1 MGSSLFSAILLLL
14 FAFCLSLPTLS
25 PATELKGVDIE
36 DPVLEVIP
44 APFSEHSAVPGS
56 KVVIFCERARVSG
69 ISRLKLGSYASSLK
83 ITLSTSVA
91 IPERLHSK
99 IQVCF
104 HRNNTLGL
112 CQCEEDDWKNIQK
125 GLWSSVMSP
134 YDERYVD
141 VKFIG
146 KIPGSITIT
155 VEEDFQRW
163 RLVCLALGFT
173 LLLLAPIVSNWVP
186 FYYTSSMVIGV
197 FLVII
202 IILFQGMKLLPT
214 GRKNVLYLTIYGS
227 VLGAGSFLVH
237 QFSLM
242 VNSILLSF
250 GLSEEMHNPVSI
262 FLLVGIILAGA
273 ALGYW
278 IVRKFVVSKDG
289 TVDVGIAQFVKWAM
303 RIIGTTSILQS
314 TLDTPLAM
322 GALVSYWIISKLI
335 TSLKWHLKSHQSDAG
350 SGSPCLPK
358 GKQVKGRQ
366 SHPKFLSRSSPQ
378 EKNWNSRRSLS
389 AWSDS
394 PVTGVMSP
402 SSRAPNQQ
410 EYYSTFHKVQN
421 RKKFTRKEWDD
432 FTHESTRQAIA
443 EWAASPEVPNW
454 LIEHADRIQLLP
466 SESSDE
472 TGGSEPDSIDENV
485 VGSTDRPQKINPPIR
500 LWTQRK
506 NPPKPQ
512 TFHFL
517 SNSPQSS
524 AGHHSKMFLQR
535 QRAAVLTQALQVQL
549 RRYAQSSVAALLHP
563 DPELDRDLES
573 TTSFPIPDPKYAET
587 IFAVPRTTS
596 GKSISAKE
604 RKAGRVPS
612 IIFEQEDGQH
622 GGNKRLISVRT
633 NQIRKLV
640 GHLGRSFF
648 LSRLFDLEVRS
659 DFDSEN
665 DVVERVRVLPRSI
678 HLHSATDAP
687 LNVTFIRAP
696 SHALLKVEI
705 PLVFR
710 GDDVSPGLKK
720 NGCLNTIKRTVKF
733 LCPADVIPPYI
744 DVDLSEL
751 DVNQKI
757 VMGDLKVHPDL
768 KLLQSKDE
776 PVCKITGA
784 RVSEQKKSKDKDSK

>member
-1 MGSSLFSAILLLL
+1 MPYASPQLSPQSAQTNSGSSLDNDKVLSKLTSLTQGLQNQVKEMEEVKKQIGQMVEFMGKFKEEGKLTSFTIINPKRGFESAKSITLRSGQEVGTNPQPSKSSQKEDKKLQ
-14 FAFCLSLPTLS
+14 FEEEEQDNAMARKETTLPQPPT
-25 PATELKGVDIE
+25 PLKPSTTCVDIE

-44 APFSEHSAVPGS
+44 APLSEHSAVPGS
-56 KVVIFCERARVSG
+56 KDVIFCERARVSG

-125 GLWSSVMSP
+125 GLWSSVLSP

-146 KIPGSITIT
+146 KIPGSVTIT

-262 FLLVGIILAGA
+262 FLLVGIILTGA

-322 GALVSYWIISKLI
+322 GALVNYWIISKLI
-335 TSLKWHLKSHQSDAG
+335 TSLKWHLKSF
-350 SGSPCLPK
+350 CIWK
-358 GKQVKGRQ
+358 VNI
-366 SHPKFLSRSSPQ
+366 SSP
-378 EKNWNSRRSLS
+378 
-389 AWSDS
+389 
-394 PVTGVMSP
+394 
-402 SSRAPNQQ
+402 
-410 EYYSTFHKVQN
+410 
-421 RKKFTRKEWDD
+421 
-432 FTHESTRQAIA
+432 
-443 EWAASPEVPNW
+443 
-454 LIEHADRIQLLP
+454 
-466 SESSDE
+466 
-472 TGGSEPDSIDENV
+472 
-485 VGSTDRPQKINPPIR
+485 
-500 LWTQRK
+500 
-506 NPPKPQ
+506 
-512 TFHFL
+512 
-517 SNSPQSS
+517 
-524 AGHHSKMFLQR
+524 
-535 QRAAVLTQALQVQL
+535 
-549 RRYAQSSVAALLHP
+549 
-563 DPELDRDLES
+563 
-573 TTSFPIPDPKYAET
+573 
-587 IFAVPRTTS
+587 
-596 GKSISAKE
+596 
-604 RKAGRVPS
+604 
-612 IIFEQEDGQH
+612 
-622 GGNKRLISVRT
+622 
-633 NQIRKLV
+633 RKL
-640 GHLGRSFF
+640 S
-648 LSRLFDLEVRS
+648 
-659 DFDSEN
+659 
-665 DVVERVRVLPRSI
+665 
-678 HLHSATDAP
+678 
-687 LNVTFIRAP
+687 
-696 SHALLKVEI
+696 
-705 PLVFR
+705 
-710 GDDVSPGLKK
+710 
-720 NGCLNTIKRTVKF
+720 
-733 LCPADVIPPYI
+733 
-744 DVDLSEL
+744 
-751 DVNQKI
+751 
-757 VMGDLKVHPDL
+757 
-768 KLLQSKDE
+768 
-776 PVCKITGA
+776 
-784 RVSEQKKSKDKDSK
+784 